1 MILLTLLMI
10 QKTFRNINELITRLY
25 QDKRLISEMF
35 QHRRSIDFTRED
47 ALGLTDESRLAVLTG
62 FGVLREEGSLLEL
75 EESYMQFFEEVL
87 LANEEITGSAIAD
100 QLDLLKENIKF
111 YLMERENPLRQ
122 IKYIRKVKRSLRS
135 IAQLSARNLI
145 DLKRNVNDTFKNEP
159 NYQIKREKLEKYL
172 KNIEEINRLIN
183 STQELL
189 DAENATFEHFAPD
202 EQLTAMII
210 SVRIELNEVSHAII
224 EQQSVIRDY
233 LHRIDRQ
240 DRMVKKIRRLK
251 MLKDQ
256 FLWKSAT
263 DLYEVLDKK
272 TDLFLDPLPPNTLR
286 PSLAFLRLYDAG
298 SEILSDA
305 RVSIA
310 RTIRRQV
317 KGPGQLTEDD
327 LNIDPVIEQYVDPDA
342 LAESFFASDKD
353 LFSFVMEHEFEFPQA
368 LEQRLVLYT
377 EIAQRYVD
385 RLEFT
390 GEWNDYEMLTYPII
404 LKSK

>member
-1 MILLTLLMI
+1 MI

-25 QDKRLISEMF
+25 QDRRLIAEMF
-35 QHRRSIDFTRED
+35 QHRRSVDFSHED
-47 ALGLTDESRLAVLTG
+47 ALGLTEESKLALLIG
-62 FGVLREEGSLLEL
+62 FGVLREEGNLLEI
-75 EESYMQFFEEVL
+75 EESYLQFFEEVL

-100 QLDLLKENIKF
+100 QLELLKENIRF

-159 NYQIKREKLEKYL
+159 NYNIKREKLEKYL

-183 STQELL
+183 STQQLL
-189 DAENATFEHFAPD
+189 DNENATFEHFAPD
-202 EQLTAMII
+202 EDLSAMIV

-240 DRMVKKIRRLK
+240 DRMIKKIRRLK

-263 DLYEVLDKK
+263 DLYPVLESNAN
-272 TDLFLDPLPPNTLR
+272 LFLDPLPPVALR
-286 PSLAFLRLYDAG
+286 PSLSFLRQTDAG
-298 SEILSDA
+298 SETLDDVRRNLA
-305 RVSIA
+305 K
-310 RTIRRQV
+310 TIRTAS
-317 KGPGQLTEDD
+317 KGPSLLTEDNLD
-327 LNIDPVIEQYVDPDA
+327 VQPVIEQYVDPDL
-342 LAESFFASDKD
+342 LAEKFFLSGKD
-353 LFSFVMEHEFEFPQA
+353 LFNFVMEYEFEFHQS
-368 LEQRLVLYT
+368 LEQRLVHYT
-377 EIAQRYVD
+377 VIIQRYID
-385 RLEFT
+385 SLRFT
-390 GEWNDYEMLTYPII
+390 GEWRVFDNISYPII
-404 LKSK
+404 LSAK